1 MLSVLSPA
9 KSLDYETPLATKK
22 SSQPELLDQA
32 SDLVD
37 IMAAKKPDE
46 IGKLMSISDKL
57 AELNFERFQNW
68 ETPFTSENA
77 RAALLAFSGDVYTGM
92 DAPNTFSE
100 RDFTRAQKSLR
111 ILSGLYGLLKP
122 LDLIQ
127 PYRLE
132 MGTKLTNPAGRD
144 LYAYW
149 GSVITEHLN
158 EAIANSPG
166 ANVLVNLASNEY
178 FGAVA
183 AADVE
188 GTVISPVFLDA
199 KADGDYKIVS
209 FFAKK
214 ARGSMAGWLIQ
225 ERVDTIRALPEFD
238 RMGYRYDADRSTA
251 TEPVFTRRAA

>member
-9 KSLDYETPLATKK
+9 KSLDYESPLATKK
-22 SSQPELLDQA
+22 SSQPELLDEA
-32 SDLVD
+32 AKLVE
-37 IMAAKKPDE
+37 IMASKKPDE
-46 IGKLMSISDKL
+46 ISQLMSISDKL
-57 AELNFERFQNW
+57 AELNFDRFQNW
-68 ETPFTSENA
+68 ETPFDNGNA
-77 RAALLAFSGDVYTGM
+77 RAALLAFSGDVYMGI

-132 MGTKLTNPAGRD
+132 MGTKLSNPGGND
-144 LYAYW
+144 LYAFW
-149 GSVITEHLN
+149 GSTITERLN
-158 EAIANSPG
+158 ESIASSPG

-178 FGAVA
+178 FGAVKEA
-183 AADVE
+183 EVD

-199 KADGDYKIVS
+199 KKGGDYKIVS

-214 ARGSMAGWLIQ
+214 ARGAMAGWLIQ
-225 ERVDTIRALPEFD
+225 ERVDTIKALPTFD
-238 RMGYRYDADRSTA
+238 RMGYRFDADRSTP
-251 TEPVFTRRAA
+251 TEPVFIRRGQ